1 MIRLCIVLLWF
12 ACFTPAQTPKCVE
25 VEGDRILARD
35 FAVSLPGFGQVP
47 PETQMAPAPMPGM
60 RRFYRPFELVALA
73 RRYSVALDAEAS
85 VCFERQTEM
94 LDRDRVLEAMRLAL
108 PIPDLKI
115 EIVET
120 SLYPVPRGR
129 LEFRRE
135 SLAAPA
141 SPSARIAV
149 EWRGNVIYGDN
160 QHFGVWA
167 RVLISAPTPRVVAA
181 AALRQGEAIG
191 ASQVRVETAD
201 RFPMAGDVAQTVD
214 QVVGRAPLRAVVPG
228 TEIRLSQLM
237 VPPDVNRGEMVEVEV
252 RSGAAHLAFTGKA
265 ESAGR
270 SGDLIVIRNL
280 SSNKI
285 FQARVDG
292 RGKAFLDAGRALGNE
307 NALAK

>member
-1 MIRLCIVLLWF
+1 MNRLCIVLLWF

-35 FAVSLPGFGQVP
+35 FAVSLPEFGRLS
-47 PETQMAPAPMPGM
+47 PETPLAPAPQPGV
-60 RRFYRPFELVALA
+60 RRFFRAFELAALA
-73 RRYSVALDAEAS
+73 QRYSVKIDPDAGL
-85 VCFERQTEM
+85 CFERQTEM
-94 LDRDRVLEAMRLAL
+94 LDRGRVLEAMRLAL
-108 PIPDLKI
+108 PLPGLEI

-135 SLAAPA
+135 SLATPA
-141 SPSARIAV
+141 SPSAHIPV

-167 RVLISAPTPRVVAA
+167 RVLISAPMSCVVAA
-181 AALRQGEAIG
+181 EALKKGEAIG

-201 RFPMAGDVAQTVD
+201 RFPIAGDMAQTID
-214 QVVGRAPLRAVVPG
+214 QVVGRAPIRVVVPG
-228 TEIRLSQLM
+228 TEIHLAQLM

-270 SGDLIVIRNL
+270 SGDTIAIRNL
-280 SSNKI
+280 SSNKV
-285 FQARVDG
+285 FQARVEG
-292 RGKAFLDAGRALGNE
+292 KGKAFIDAGRALGN
-307 NALAK
+307 

>member
-60 RRFYRPFELVALA
+60 RRFFRPFELVALA

-181 AALRQGEAIG
+181 AALKQGEAIG

-280 SSNKI
+280 SSNRV
-285 FQARVDG
+285 FQARVEG
-292 RGKAFLDAGRALGNE
+292 KGKAFLDAGRALGN
-307 NALAK
+307 

>member
-1 MIRLCIVLLWF
+1 MTRLCIVLLWF
-12 ACFTPAQTPKCVE
+12 ACFTPAQTPKCVA

-35 FAVSLPGFGQVP
+35 LAVSLPGFGQVS
-47 PETQMAPAPMPGM
+47 PETRLAPAPLPGM
-60 RRFYRPFELVALA
+60 RRFFRPFELVALA
-73 RRYSVALDAEAS
+73 QRYSVVIDPDAS
-85 VCFERQTEM
+85 LCVERQTEM

-120 SLYPVPRGR
+120 SLFPVPKGR

-135 SLAAPA
+135 SLTTPA

-160 QHFGVWA
+160 QRFGVWA
-167 RVLISAPTPRVVAA
+167 RVLLSAPTPRVVAA
-181 AALRQGEAIG
+181 EALKRGEAIG
-191 ASQVRVETAD
+191 ASQIHVETAE
-201 RFPMAGDVAQTVD
+201 RFPIAGDVAQTAD
-214 QVVGRAPLRAVVPG
+214 QVVGRAPMRAVVPG
-228 TEIRLSQLM
+228 TEIHLSQLM
-237 VPPDVNRGEMVEVEV
+237 VLPDVSRGEMVEVEV

-270 SGDLIVIRNL
+270 SGDLIFIRNL
-280 SSNKI
+280 SSNQV

-292 RGKAFLDAGRALGNE
+292 KGKAFLDAGRALGN
-307 NALAK
+307 

>member
-1 MIRLCIVLLWF
+1 MTRLSIVLLWF

-35 FAVSLPGFGQVP
+35 FAVSLPGFGQLS
-47 PETQMAPAPMPGM
+47 PETPLAPAPQPGA
-60 RRFYRPFELVALA
+60 RRFFRSFELVALA
-73 RRYSVALDAEAS
+73 QRYSVKIDPDAG

-108 PIPDLKI
+108 PLPDLKI

-135 SLAAPA
+135 SLATPA
-141 SPSARIAV
+141 SPSAHIAL

-160 QHFGVWA
+160 QRFGVWA
-167 RVLISAPTPRVVAA
+167 RVLISAPMPRVVAA
-181 AALRQGEAIG
+181 ESLGKGEVIG

-201 RFPMAGDVAQTVD
+201 RFPISGDVAQTVD
-214 QVVGRAPLRAVVPG
+214 QVVGRASMRVVAPG
-228 TEIRLSQLM
+228 TEIHLAQLM
-237 VPPDVNRGEMVEVEV
+237 VPPDVNRGEMIEVEV
-252 RSGAAHLAFTGKA
+252 RSGGAHLAFTGKA

-270 SGDLIVIRNL
+270 SGDTIVVRNL
-280 SSNKI
+280 SSNKV
-285 FQARVDG
+285 FQARVEG
-292 RGKAFLDAGRALGNE
+292 KGKAFLDAGGALGN
-307 NALAK
+307 

>member
-12 ACFTPAQTPKCVE
+12 ACLTPAQTPKCVE

-35 FAVSLPGFGQVP
+35 FAVSLPGFSQLP
-47 PETQMAPAPMPGM
+47 PETQLSPAPMPGM
-60 RRFYRPFELVALA
+60 RRFFRPFEVVALA
-73 RRYSVALDAEAS
+73 KRYSVAIDPDAS

-108 PIPDLKI
+108 PLPDLKI

-141 SPSARIAV
+141 SPSARIPV
-149 EWRGNVIYGDN
+149 EWRGSVIYGEN
-160 QHFGVWA
+160 QRFGIWA
-167 RVLISAPTPRVVAA
+167 RVLISAPTSCVVAA
-181 AALRQGEAIG
+181 EALKKGEAIG
-191 ASQVRVETAD
+191 TSQVRVETAD
-201 RFPMAGDVAQTVD
+201 RFPIAGDVAQTVE
-214 QVVGRAPLRAVVPG
+214 QVVGRAPMRAVLPG
-228 TEIRLSQLM
+228 TEIHLGQLI
-237 VPPDVNRGEMVEVEV
+237 VLPDVNRGDMVEVEV

-265 ESAGR
+265 ETAGR
-270 SGDLIVIRNL
+270 SGDTIAIRNL
-280 SSNKI
+280 SSNKV

-292 RGKAFLDAGRALGNE
+292 KGRAFLDAGRAHE
-307 NALAK
+307 N

>member
-1 MIRLCIVLLWF
+1 MTRLCILLLWF

-47 PETQMAPAPMPGM
+47 PETRLAPAPQPGM
-60 RRFYRPFELVALA
+60 RRFFRSFELVALA
-73 RRYSVALDAEAS
+73 QRYSVEIDPDATL
-85 VCFERQTEM
+85 CFERQTEM

-108 PIPDLKI
+108 PLPDLKI

-135 SLAAPA
+135 SLATPA
-141 SPSARIAV
+141 SPLARTAV

-160 QHFGVWA
+160 QRFGVWA
-167 RVLISAPTPRVVAA
+167 RVLISAPMPRVVAA
-181 AALRQGEAIG
+181 EALLKGEAIG
-191 ASQVRVETAD
+191 AGQVRVETAD
-201 RFPMAGDVAQTVD
+201 RFPIAGDVAQTVD
-214 QVVGRAPLRAVVPG
+214 QVTGRAPLRAVVLG
-228 TEIRLSQLM
+228 AEIHLSQLM
-237 VPPDVNRGEMVEVEV
+237 LPPDVNRGEMVEVEV

-265 ESAGR
+265 ETAGR
-270 SGDLIVIRNL
+270 SGDMIVIRNL

-292 RGKAFLDAGRALGNE
+292 KGKAFLDAGRAMGN
-307 NALAK
+307 